1 MTQAPPRG
9 REEVLRPEGDQPEW
23 QLVYDEF
30 RKHSPGDVIS
40 CQRLPEVP
48 GREGI
53 RRHGTGSGTGT
64 AGPAARTS

>member
-9 REEVLRPEGDQPEW
+9 REEVFRPEGDQPEW
-23 QLVYDEF
+23 QLVYDAF

-40 CQRLPEVP
+40 CQRQPEVP

-53 RRHGTGSGTGT
+53 LRHGMGSDTGM
-64 AGPAARTS
+64 AAPAARTS